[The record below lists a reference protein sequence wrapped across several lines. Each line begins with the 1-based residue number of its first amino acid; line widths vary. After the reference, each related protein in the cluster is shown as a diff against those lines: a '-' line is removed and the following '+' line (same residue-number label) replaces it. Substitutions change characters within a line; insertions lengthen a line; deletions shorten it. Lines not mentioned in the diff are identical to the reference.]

1 MAIMANTKKSAAM
14 EMLEYLRRRHDQSI
28 EDALASI
35 ERAQARLDNMGE
47 TLDRMDKIL
56 NGS

>member
-1 MAIMANTKKSAAM
+1 M